1 MPKNILNQ
9 IKEGKIFTYSDLQK
23 QWNELKSNP
32 KDSNYGFL
40 SSIFGMDNA
49 KNTYSKSIFSEIE
62 KSDNQ
67 DGISA
72 KDIENLANQRK
83 DTSYVANSKIQS
95 ITKDDFNSIYQ
106 NMFTKKAIDNEN
118 NPEFKYGDFVS
129 EFSEQKKKVNA
140 DPLYV
145 LKNGNYLS
153 DDEAKNLTQTRINE
167 AKDRIIN
174 YAAAH
179 KEDSKIQEY
188 TKLLQESKISLSKND
203 GAVAEVKFDKGK
215 ELNFYYNHPEY
226 YEDEKNVT
234 CMMLHELEHMRNNDD
249 LSSKKE
255 ENTAETYAMEIACK
269 IHNTDNIYGSKEIDA
284 KHLKEFAPSYS
295 EKPDN
300 SPGYGGL
307 PEGLGL
313 GIDGEIQ
320 NIQKNKDGYMITS
333 KKDNKIIELK
343 VFLDEKG
350 KPIKAEQNEKFYFND
365 TSEEYKNIDYSLR
378 TQEISGYDE
387 TNHSFTKMDL
397 DKSKIVYKK
406 Q

>member
-23 QWNELKSNP
+23 HWNELKSNP
-32 KDSNYGFL
+32 KDANYGFL

-49 KNTYSKSIFSEIE
+49 KNTYSKNIFSEIE
-62 KSDNQ
+62 RSDKQ

-72 KDIENLANQRK
+72 KDLENLANQRK

-95 ITKDDFNSIYQ
+95 ITKDDFDSIYQ
-106 NMFTKKAIDNEN
+106 NMFTKKAIDTEN
-118 NPEFKYGDFVS
+118 DPEFKYREYVS
-129 EFSEQKKKVNA
+129 DFSEQKKKVNP

-153 DDEAKNLTQTRINE
+153 DDEAKNLTQTRVNE
-167 AKDRIIN
+167 AKTRIIN
-174 YAAAH
+174 YAATH
-179 KEDSKIQEY
+179 KEDSKIQEFA
-188 TKLLQESKISLSKND
+188 KLLQESKISLSKTD
-203 GAVAEVKFDKGK
+203 GAVAEIKFDKGK

-269 IHNTDNIYGSKEIDA
+269 IHNADNIFGSKEIDA

-295 EKPDN
+295 EKPEN

-307 PEGLGL
+307 PEGLGI

-320 NIQKNKDGYMITS
+320 NCQKNKNSYIITS
-333 KKDNKIIELK
+333 KKDNNIIELT
-343 VFLDEKG
+343 VSLDEQG
-350 KPIKAEQNEKFYFND
+350 KPIKAEYNTKFYFKD
-365 TSEEYKNIDYSLR
+365 AGEEYKNVDYVLK
-378 TQEISGYDE
+378 TQKISGYDKV
-387 TNHSFTKMDL
+387 NHSFSNVDSEE
-397 DKSKIVYKK
+397 SKIIYKN